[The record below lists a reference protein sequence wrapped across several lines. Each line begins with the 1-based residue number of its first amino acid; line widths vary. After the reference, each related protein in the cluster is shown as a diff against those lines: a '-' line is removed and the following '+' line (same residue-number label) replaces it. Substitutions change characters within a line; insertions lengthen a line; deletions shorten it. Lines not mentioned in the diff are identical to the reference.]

1 MPYDET
7 EGIEEPLAEEQ
18 QGAEPEG
25 PREPADLAEAMQM
38 LRASNAEPAE
48 KPVEEGPEVDGDTD
62 EPDDSGDAEP
72 EPEHDAGQAADGGPE
87 YDYRAAQ
94 DDLKLRAN
102 QLARQ
107 MAADEFKKNGVRRL
121 NINDLYE
128 LDKGTGRASFR
139 NPDDP
144 NRPFSSRQEAQMWID
159 SYNSQYEAAFK
170 STVDGYRGEL
180 VKTVAP
186 TARMLAFAPK
196 ADAMD
201 EDTLAIFDELI
212 QPYEIKDR
220 QGRVRGYRCDLD
232 AAHTQAVRIVER
244 MKGKASQANTSKA
257 VETAQKAVEAS
268 AGPALDAKAHGSSAD
283 ADGNRE
289 PSNLQEAMRM
299 YQEQRKKGRK

>member
-7 EGIEEPLAEEQ
+7 EGIEEPLAEEPE
-18 QGAEPEG
+18 GSEPEG
-25 PREPADLAEAMQM
+25 AHEPADLAEAMQM

-48 KPVEEGPEVDGDTD
+48 EPVEEGPDGDDDTD
-62 EPDDSGDAEP
+62 GSDEADDFQPETEP
-72 EPEHDAGQAADGGPE
+72 DAGQAADGGAE
-87 YDYRAAQ
+87 YDYGAAQ
-94 DDLKLRAN
+94 DDLRLRAN

-107 MAADEFKKNGVRRL
+107 MAAEEFKKNGVRRL

-128 LDKGTGRASFR
+128 LDKNSGRVSFR

-144 NRPFSSRQEAQMWID
+144 GRPFSSRQEAQMWID

-170 STVDGYRGEL
+170 STVDGYRSEL
-180 VKTVAP
+180 TKSVAP

-232 AAHTQAVRIVER
+232 AAHTQAARIVER
-244 MKGKASQANTSKA
+244 MKSKAGRADASKA

-268 AGPALDAKAHGSSAD
+268 TGPALDAKAHGSSAD

>member
-1 MPYDET
+1 
-7 EGIEEPLAEEQ
+7 
-18 QGAEPEG
+18 
-25 PREPADLAEAMQM
+25 
-38 LRASNAEPAE
+38 
-48 KPVEEGPEVDGDTD
+48 
-62 EPDDSGDAEP
+62 
-72 EPEHDAGQAADGGPE
+72 
-87 YDYRAAQ
+87 
-94 DDLKLRAN
+94 
-102 QLARQ
+102 
-107 MAADEFKKNGVRRL
+107 
-121 NINDLYE
+121 
-128 LDKGTGRASFR
+128 
-139 NPDDP
+139 
-144 NRPFSSRQEAQMWID
+144 MWID

-212 QPYEIKDR
+212 QPYEIKDK

-244 MKGKASQANTSKA
+244 MKGKASQANADKA